1 MDNNDY
7 QEDKKLVGNFQL
19 RELILK
25 YLKHWPIF
33 IIVLVISFTAAFV
46 YLHITIPRFEAY
58 TTVLV
63 KDERKSS
70 GFNETGFFEDLGI
83 LVGRGNLD
91 NEIELLKSRS
101 LMRNVVDNLNLNI
114 SVFEEKKPIDVELY
128 QNSPFKVLPS
138 GEDSLL
144 SLLDTVINIKIISST
159 KYQVYSNSNI
169 REYTFG
175 EPFSMKF
182 GRIRILPNFGLIND
196 YIGKNLRIHFKP
208 SEEVAGVY
216 LGRLKV
222 DPINNKANVIKLKL
236 RDPVKEKA
244 IDILNG
250 LVLQHKQN
258 EINNNNQVAINTSKF
273 IQDRI
278 EFLNDELFSVE
289 NTVQAYKSGN
299 NLVNLGAESE
309 LFLNKATEAERSLS
323 ESFIQLKISEY
334 LLEHLEKST
343 GPDQLIPSNLGLAQV
358 AIATQIDGHN
368 KLVMDRSRLMLASGK
383 ENPRIINLNNQIQA
397 YRESIRES
405 LKNEVKSLEFKYKE
419 INNRVESLQA
429 KISSVP
435 RKEREFRELER
446 QRQIKETL
454 YLYLLQKREETS
466 IALAVPLSNT
476 DVIDSAFS
484 TGSIITPNKKLVLAI
499 ALILGFVLPISG
511 IHLVSL
517 FNTRIRTTK
526 EIELLQIPIIGE
538 IPHVNSKEK
547 LIFRNS
553 EDRAALEAFR
563 SFRTNLSFILDPNEN
578 TGKTIAITSSIAKE
592 GKTFVSINLAAA
604 LAYTGKKVLICGV
617 DLRTPKLLN
626 YLGMNE
632 NKGLS
637 NYLKGEISIIEDVI
651 FPVPGVEN
659 LFVLSSG
666 EIPPNP
672 SELLMKNRSS
682 ELFNDLKSKFD
693 YIVIDTAPVGLVADA
708 LLLSE
713 FTDVLIYLIRSHF
726 TDKRLLSIPEDL
738 YKDKRFKNLAL
749 LLNEAELRSE
759 YGYTYGYYGSKRK
772 RSIFIRLL
780 NPRFKSFF

>member
-1 MDNNDY
+1 MMVNSEY
-7 QEDKKLVGNFQL
+7 QEDIRPIGNFQV
-19 RELILK
+19 RELVLK
-25 YLKHWPIF
+25 YLRYWPVF
-33 IIVLVISFTAAFV
+33 LIVMVVSILCAFAFLYV
-46 YLHITIPRFEAY
+46 TIPRYEAY

-63 KDERKSS
+63 KDEVKNS

-101 LMRNVVDNLNLNI
+101 LMRNVVDNLSLNI
-114 SVFEEKKPIDVELY
+114 SIFEEKNPLDIELY
-128 QNSPFKVLPS
+128 HNSPFLVLPS

-144 SLLDTVINIKIISST
+144 SLMDTVINVKIVSLY
-159 KYQVYSNSNI
+159 KYQVFSKSGTKDYK
-169 REYTFG
+169 FG

-182 GRIRILPNFGLIND
+182 GRIRVLPNFGYINN
-196 YIGKNLRIHFKP
+196 YVGKKLRIHFKP
-208 SEEVAGVY
+208 SEEVAGIY

-222 DPINNKANVIKLKL
+222 DPVNNKANVIKISL

-244 IDILNG
+244 IDILNS
-250 LVLQHKQN
+250 LVLQNKQN
-258 EINNNNQVAINTSKF
+258 EINNNNQAAINTSKF

-278 EFLNDELFSVE
+278 EFLNNELFNVE

-309 LFLNKATEAERSLS
+309 LFLTKATEAERSLS

-334 LLEHLEKST
+334 LLEHLEKSN

-368 KLVMDRSRLMLASGK
+368 KLAMDRSRLMLASGK
-383 ENPRIINLNNQIQA
+383 ENPRIINLNNQIGA
-397 YRESIRES
+397 YRESIREA
-405 LKNEVKSLEFKYKE
+405 LRNEVKSLEFNYKE

-454 YLYLLQKREETS
+454 YLYLLQKREESS
-466 IALAVPLSNT
+466 IALAVPVTNT
-476 DVIDSAFS
+476 DVIDAAFS
-484 TGSIITPNKKLVLAI
+484 NGLIISPNKKFVLAF
-499 ALILGFVLPISG
+499 AFILGLLIPISG
-511 IHLVSL
+511 IYLISL
-517 FNTRIRTTK
+517 FNTKIRTAQ
-526 EIELLQIPIIGE
+526 EIEFLKIPIIGE
-538 IPHVNSKEK
+538 IPFVDTEEK

-553 EDRAALEAFR
+553 DDRAALEAFR
-563 SFRTNLSFILDPNEN
+563 SLRTNLSFILDSNDD
-578 TGKTIAITSSIAKE
+578 TCKTIAITSSIAKE
-592 GKTFVSINLAAA
+592 GKTFISINLAAA

-626 YLGMNE
+626 YLGMIE

-637 NYLKGEISIIEDVI
+637 NYLKNEVSVIEDVI
-651 FPVPGVEN
+651 FPVLGIEH
-659 LFVLSSG
+659 LHVLSSG
-666 EIPPNP
+666 DIPPNP
-672 SELLMKNRSS
+672 SELLMKNRST
-682 ELFNDLKSKFD
+682 ELFNDLKKKFD

-713 FTDVLIYLIRSHF
+713 YTDVLIYLIRSRF

-749 LLNEAELRSE
+749 LLNEAELRTE
-759 YGYTYGYYGSKRK
+759 YGYTYGYYGDKRK
-772 RSIFIRLL
+772 KSFYKRFLR
-780 NPRFKSFF
+780 PRFD